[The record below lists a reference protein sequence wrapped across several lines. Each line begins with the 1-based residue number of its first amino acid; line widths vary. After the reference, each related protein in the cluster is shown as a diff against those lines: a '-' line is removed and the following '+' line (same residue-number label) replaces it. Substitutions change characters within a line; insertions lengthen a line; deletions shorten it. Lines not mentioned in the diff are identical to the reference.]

1 MVLAD
6 GWSPSRLR
14 GGVIVSGCWRFR
26 DDKAEAGE
34 RQARGGRGMTGA
46 RWDDSRDD
54 CCGKTIGVMVRLPVW
69 GKGGW
74 RERDGPADSAGRSA
88 SRRMECD

>member
-1 MVLAD
+1 MSGQA
-6 GWSPSRLR
+6 SRDER
-14 GGVIVSGCWRFR
+14 RTRSTTTVAKGGEGR
-26 DDKAEAGE
+26 
-34 RQARGGRGMTGA
+34 RGGRGMTGA